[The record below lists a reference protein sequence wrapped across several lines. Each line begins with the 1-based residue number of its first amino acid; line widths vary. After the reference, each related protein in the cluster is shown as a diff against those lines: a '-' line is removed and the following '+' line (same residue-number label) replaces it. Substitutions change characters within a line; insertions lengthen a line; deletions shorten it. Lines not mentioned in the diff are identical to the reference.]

1 MATGHG
7 PLRRRL
13 GAALVMLAVALPA
26 SHAAGEP
33 MVAVAPQQ
41 AREAAVAAW
50 QAGDL
55 ATARQIARSLVAR
68 DAADPLAQHLL
79 ALIAL
84 AENDLPGAR
93 QAARRAFGG
102 AQSDLQRRSAALV
115 AANVAA
121 REERGLALRYWL
133 RQATDATNDP
143 AARMQGRAA
152 LNSLRALS
160 PWSSALRFSVSP
172 SSNVNGG
179 ADSAFNIV
187 EGVDYIGT
195 LDGDAQAL
203 SGVIGTMTGDL
214 GYRIAQSATSETRLT
229 AGLYLKRVALS
240 AEAKEQAVSLTGA
253 DLATTSLDLGV
264 THLMRPAGMKG
275 TLELGLSFGAS
286 DEGGDGAR
294 SLRLDATRR
303 RPVGKAAEI
312 TLGAGWDMEQDLTGA
327 RRARQMPSLNFA
339 ISQRLSSGDRVG
351 ASVAAY
357 GVHSEVGNQRR
368 FGGQARVSYTLGQ
381 PVGPFSLSG
390 SLGGSFTRYPNY
402 MILFDHPEGGRRD
415 ATLFGEV
422 TLGLDKM
429 SWAGFAPT
437 VTLRASQSDS
447 NVSAFDTRQIGVMI
461 GIKSLF

>member
-1 MATGHG
+1 MAAGHG

-13 GAALVMLAVALPA
+13 SAVLVMLAVALPA
-26 SHAAGEP
+26 CRAAAEA
-33 MVAVAPQQ
+33 MVPVAPQQ

-55 ATARQIARSLVAR
+55 ATARLIAQNLVAR
-68 DAADPLAQHLL
+68 DASDPLAQHLL

-84 AENDLPGAR
+84 AEGKLPEAR
-93 QAARRAFGG
+93 QAARRAYGG

-121 REERGLALRYWL
+121 REARGLALRYWL
-133 RQATDATNDP
+133 RQATDATDD
-143 AARMQGRAA
+143 ATARAQGRAA
-152 LNSLRALS
+152 LNNLRALS
-160 PWSSALRFSVSP
+160 PWSSALRFSLSP

-229 AGLYLKRVALS
+229 SRLYLKRVALS
-240 AEAKEQAVSLTGA
+240 AEAKEQAVSLTA
-253 DLATTSLDLGV
+253 SDLATTSLDLGV
-264 THLMRPAGMKG
+264 THLMRPEGMQG
-275 TLELGLSFGAS
+275 TLELGLSFGLNE
-286 DEGGDGAR
+286 EGDDAAR

-303 RPVGKAAEI
+303 RPLGRTGEI
-312 TLGAGWDMEQDLTGA
+312 TLGVGWDMEQDLTGA
-327 RRARQMPSLNFA
+327 RQARQMPSLNFA
-339 ISQRLSSGDRVG
+339 ASHRLASGDRIG
-351 ASVAAY
+351 ASAVAY
-357 GVHSEVGNQRR
+357 GVHSEIANQRR
-368 FGGQARVSYTLGQ
+368 FGGQLRMQYTLGQ
-381 PVGPFSLSG
+381 PVGSF
-390 SLGGSFTRYPNY
+390 SLGGSLGASYTRYPNY
-402 MILFDHPEGGRRD
+402 MVLFDHPEGGRRD
-415 ATLFGEV
+415 VTLFGEV